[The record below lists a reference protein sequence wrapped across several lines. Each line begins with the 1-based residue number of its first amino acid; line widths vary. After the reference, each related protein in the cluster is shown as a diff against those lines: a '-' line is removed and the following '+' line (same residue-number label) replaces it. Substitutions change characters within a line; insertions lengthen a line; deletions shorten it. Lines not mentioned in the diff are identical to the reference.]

1 MKIKLSLILWFL
13 CLALLQAGCY
23 AQAKLVIADNK
34 EVSDPYSWDFGR
46 VKEGEVLKHAFRL
59 KNESKKILNIKDVHT
74 SCSCTGSKIK
84 KKTLLLGEETLIA
97 VQFNSK
103 GYSGPVEQYI
113 YVHTDN
119 LDNPIIRF
127 IIKANVVKNK

>member
-1 MKIKLSLILWFL
+1 MQIKLSLILWFL
-13 CLALLQAGCY
+13 CLALLETGCL
-23 AQAKLVIADNK
+23 AQK
-34 EVSDPYSWDFGR
+34 ERVVAVKQEVDAFYSWDFGR
-46 VKEGEVLKHAFRL
+46 VKEGEVLKHDFRL
-59 KNESKKILNIKDVHT
+59 KNESKKILNITDVHT
-74 SCSCTGSKIK
+74 SCGCTSSKIK
-84 KKTLLLGEETLIA
+84 KKTLLLGEETLIE
-97 VQFNSK
+97 VQFDSK